1 QRLEPGRRIRG
12 LPVSGPCR
20 VLRDRRVHPRPDLQ
34 RPCPDDGLRTVP
46 AAAPGLHQ
54 GGRGQGSRGRR
65 THHRREGAGVLSQRG
80 YHRHGWRSLGLLPK
94 LHLPS
99 VRGRPAGHHHHR
111 ADDLPGGAGD
121 AMGSGPGCRHPGV
134 GPAAPHL
141 PARRAPAVSDRLCA
155 AVPGDHPA
163 PAARDP
169 ADRRGPPAAAPSPSP
184 GGRCSRPAR
193 GPNTLEQ
200 ARRRIHAGGRYVM
213 TDLLSVHDV
222 TKIFGGVHAVDG
234 ASLRV
239 QEGTI
244 TALIGPNGS
253 GKTTLFNIITGYL
266 KADAGRVEFDGRH
279 VTGSHPGRLYRQGLS
294 RTFQQA
300 RIFPQ
305 LTVQE
310 NLVVAGGYEWR
321 QLFTSRV
328 GGKDRERPAS
338 LLEEFRLTDISELL
352 ASELSYGQRKL
363 LEFAAVLMSSPRL
376 VLLDE
381 PTAGVNPV
389 LIETMERHIRER
401 NAAGITFLIVEHDM
415 TFVMRLC
422 DPVIVLDAGKPIF
435 AGEPSVVQ
443 NNPLVL
449 DAYLG
454 S

>member
-1 QRLEPGRRIRG
+1 
-12 LPVSGPCR
+12 
-20 VLRDRRVHPRPDLQ
+20 
-34 RPCPDDGLRTVP
+34 
-46 AAAPGLHQ
+46 
-54 GGRGQGSRGRR
+54 
-65 THHRREGAGVLSQRG
+65 
-80 YHRHGWRSLGLLPK
+80 
-94 LHLPS
+94 
-99 VRGRPAGHHHHR
+99 
-111 ADDLPGGAGD
+111 
-121 AMGSGPGCRHPGV
+121 
-134 GPAAPHL
+134 
-141 PARRAPAVSDRLCA
+141 
-155 AVPGDHPA
+155 
-163 PAARDP
+163 
-169 ADRRGPPAAAPSPSP
+169 
-184 GGRCSRPAR
+184 
-193 GPNTLEQ
+193 
-200 ARRRIHAGGRYVM
+200 M
-213 TDLLSVHDV
+213 TDLLSVHNV

-234 ASLRV
+234 ASLSV

-266 KADAGRVEFDGRH
+266 SADAGRVEFDGRD

-310 NLVVAGGYEWR
+310 NLVLAGGYGWR

-328 GGKDRERPAS
+328 GRQDRERAAS
-338 LLEEFRLTDISELL
+338 LLEEFRLTDISELF

-363 LEFAAVLMSSPRL
+363 LEFAAVLMSAPRL

-422 DPVIVLDAGKPIF
+422 DPVIVLDAGRPIF

-443 NNPLVL
+443 SNPLVL